1 MDMFGDNTDIEGV
14 DVKNACFGG
23 TQALFHAIDWIYANW
38 ATEGTINFLLPVLI
52 FKTSL
57 IDDIPMFLS
66 LNSILNNKVHEECI
80 RLHHVNRLVFYIWF
94 LKIILTFCISF
105 FLQNA
110 NSSQEFQKD
119 MQLWLW
125 VISQFTKQGQ
135 RGALEVKVGIE
146 NKNESIIKIKF
157 VEIIR
162 NKLL

>member
-1 MDMFGDNTDIEGV
+1 MFGDNTDIEGV

-105 FLQNA
+105 FFA
-110 NSSQEFQKD
+110 KCEFFPR
-119 MQLWLW
+119 
-125 VISQFTKQGQ
+125 ISERYAIVVMGDIAIYEAGPARCTGGKSW
-135 RGALEVKVGIE
+135 
-146 NKNESIIKIKF
+146 N
-157 VEIIR
+157 
-162 NKLL
+162 